1 MDGSLRSVWAVK
13 AIMVIIFTSILFRCV
28 SATNHSVGG
37 DLGWDLFSNL
47 LIWTATTT
55 FHVGDNLVFKYTPNH
70 DVVELNQLDCA
81 MCVLSNPIRAH
92 DDGETVIHLT
102 EPGTR
107 YFVCGRLRHCA
118 MGLKLQVQVLAQPNN
133 ETDDGDGD
141 GDGVDGDQDQRRGGS
156 GDGNKKSPHPRS
168 PPPQHGGG
176 DHDHIPNPP
185 DAEKGKSPPSS
196 EKSPAPA
203 HSAAVRDGPMANT
216 SFVKLWGMPLIIL
229 LAISL
234 SSWSTPLYLVLSSL
248 LHIYQYSLN

>member
-1 MDGSLRSVWAVK
+1 MDGSLRPVWAVK

-37 DLGWDLFSNL
+37 DLGWDLSSNL

-55 FHVGDNLVFKYTPNH
+55 FHVGDNLVFKYTPIH
-70 DVVELNQLDCA
+70 DVVELNQMDYA
-81 MCVLSNPIRAH
+81 MCVLSNPISAH

-133 ETDDGDGD
+133 ETDDSDGD
-141 GDGVDGDQDQRRGGS
+141 GDGSDQDQRRGGS
-156 GDGNKKSPHPRS
+156 GDGNKKSPPPRS

-185 DAEKGKSPPSS
+185 DAEKGKSPPS
-196 EKSPAPA
+196 PG

-216 SFVKLWGMPLIIL
+216 SFVKLWGLPLIIL

-234 SSWSTPLYLVLSSL
+234 SSWSTPALLGFAFTLTHLS
-248 LHIYQYSLN
+248 I